1 MNLSNIETFVAVVK
15 FMNFSKAAD
24 SLFVSQSTVTSRI
37 KSLEDELNIQLF
49 AREGKSISLTAVG
62 ERFFEHAVKIQELL
76 AATEQDIAMYNKY
89 SSCLSICAPD
99 SVWEYTLADYA
110 SRFMASHP
118 ETAMK
123 LKCGHSEFV
132 ISDLLLGLADIGV
145 VFQRVHDDEIESREF
160 FRSKFNLVAKKGLV
174 PEGTL
179 ITPQNIQEFHPM
191 MIEWGRDFN
200 LWYNKY
206 YKTQIHCYEID
217 GVFLFVNM
225 LLNGRGIGF
234 LPDRISNS
242 YINSGQLTSLQF
254 AHQDSIPTDIA
265 YIIFLRK
272 NWAKVQSFVEMLC
285 L

>member
-160 FRSKFNLVAKKGLV
+160 FRRLTQQYAVYFDNLKFLINLSLLIQSSLTLTHNFKFIFIPNIFSK
-174 PEGTL
+174 
-179 ITPQNIQEFHPM
+179 
-191 MIEWGRDFN
+191 
-200 LWYNKY
+200 
-206 YKTQIHCYEID
+206 
-217 GVFLFVNM
+217 
-225 LLNGRGIGF
+225 
-234 LPDRISNS
+234 S
-242 YINSGQLTSLQF
+242 SL
-254 AHQDSIPTDIA
+254 A
-265 YIIFLRK
+265 
-272 NWAKVQSFVEMLC
+272 
-285 L
+285 